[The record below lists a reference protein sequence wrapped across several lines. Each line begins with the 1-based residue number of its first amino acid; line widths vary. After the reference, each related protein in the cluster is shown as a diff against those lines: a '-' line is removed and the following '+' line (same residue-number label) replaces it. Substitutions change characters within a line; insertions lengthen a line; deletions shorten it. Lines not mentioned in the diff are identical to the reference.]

1 MNIAMAK
8 ISTSAADARAN
19 GFLGPRDRIVF
30 NRDYLVGEAKKEVLD
45 MVAAGYAPPVRRPIP
60 VMGESGQGM
69 IDAELYN
76 MHSAQFV
83 SEHDA
88 YLASRIAFVL
98 SGGQTRTNARVDE
111 EVLLTLER
119 QAFIDFL
126 KQEKTVAR
134 IDHMLKTGKPLRN

>member
-1 MNIAMAK
+1 
-8 ISTSAADARAN
+8 
-19 GFLGPRDRIVF
+19 
-30 NRDYLVGEAKKEVLD
+30 

-60 VMGESGQGM
+60 VMGEAGQGM

-88 YLASRIAFVL
+88 FLASRIAFVL
-98 SGGQTRTNARVDE
+98 SGGQVRTSARVDE
-111 EVLLTLER
+111 DVLLTLER